1 MSLQIQ
7 STEMRTTAETS
18 DPDRGPAAVPR
29 DLHAGF
35 SLIDT
40 CKFKIRSIQEAA
52 ALARFTA
59 AMFRDP
65 LRLEPGLYALMLN
78 AVEHGCLELGFELKT
93 RLLAE
98 DNWQAEVQRRQSL
111 PENRQK
117 TVEIVLARRPEGV
130 FIVITDPGPGF
141 DWKSWINIDP
151 ARARDTHGRG
161 IARARG
167 VSFDSLA
174 YNAAGNQVALHVRD
188 VAPAKW

>member
-1 MSLQIQ
+1 MSPQIQ
-7 STEMRTTAETS
+7 NAEIETDEATTSTEEK
-18 DPDRGPAAVPR
+18 PPAIPR

-40 CKFKIRSIQEAA
+40 CKFKIHTVEQAA
-52 ALARFTA
+52 ALSRFSA

-65 LRLEPGLYALMLN
+65 VRLEPGLYALMLN
-78 AVEHGCLELGFELKT
+78 AVEHGCLEIGYDLKS
-93 RLLAE
+93 RLLA
-98 DNWQAEVQRRQSL
+98 DGNWQTEIQRRQSL
-111 PENRQK
+111 PENREK
-117 TVEIVLARRPEGV
+117 TVEVVIARRAEGV
-130 FIVITDPGPGF
+130 FIVITDPGSGF